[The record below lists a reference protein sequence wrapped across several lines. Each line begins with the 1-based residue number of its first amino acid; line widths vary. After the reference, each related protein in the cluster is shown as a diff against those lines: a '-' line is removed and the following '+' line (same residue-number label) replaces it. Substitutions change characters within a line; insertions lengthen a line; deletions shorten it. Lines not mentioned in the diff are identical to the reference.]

1 MYDTITGRE
10 CYAEGW
16 TAKESGDPY
25 PPGDMFGDE
34 GAARYWLNFSFFYT
48 RPFFRYFDS
57 QEDLKGKLQT
67 FTLSEAKENSRRI
80 RHYQFRMSEES
91 RRILEYQPNTA
102 LPQLS
107 VQRRCCDGGQPSLGE
122 PARPTGLPKPSHL
135 SSGEA
140 LPSLSVPVLASEEIA
155 AKPESLS
162 TPSSMKA
169 MEFPSFNTPQSAVSK
184 YCGISFTEQPS
195 LHPTRG
201 QEATEGGDERP
212 LSAASLSVMV
222 EVAAST
228 VGMVE
233 PRNSGRPSSARRAPS
248 PCPPVCDVPRL
259 GSAPHRKVAVSDRRL
274 PHRRSNVSDSGL
286 PRVVVEAPSSSPC
299 PSLRLSALPPLT
311 PPRSRGIG
319 RKRRRESIEDSSRVR
334 DDSRASTV
342 LPPSPRECK
351 KDEDDENEGEGD
363 GVKSPD
369 SVTPRV
375 TKRRMVKSEAGE
387 ESGNEQE
394 EETSGKGLLGS
405 MAREAKV
412 EIGACVQCTAL
423 RPPRPRHHSLL
434 RGAVEDR
441 MVVAVGTMSMDRANA
456 VEVMEYDPSTE
467 QLVRSESIEHP
478 FPVGRILWAPGNAV
492 KQESE
497 DFISCSDQLRLWRR
511 EGHRGLSFKLAGIFR
526 PGPGCSGGGAP
537 CSPYSG
543 VAWSGARLAAC
554 TRSGLLMVWSTTTY
568 DILRCSDFGN
578 DTSNPMSLCDVAFV
592 APDVLAV
599 CNTRGEVLLVDLA
612 EEDADDA
619 AVVVQRPPEEFSE
632 QMTCFMAAS
641 GHGCLG
647 VVMQETGEVVCYR
660 FEMKGEEGKLR
671 YLAIIYTESSV
682 AAATLASSEGSTGP
696 VLCTAN
702 DNGTL
707 SLWKWPEEARGGPFP
722 AARMRPL
729 YQWSLSLS
737 NKEGL
742 ISSLQLCSNEHLA
755 PPSGCGQALVVSTTG
770 GRVILTFLP
779 EDLPTTWDDHEQPRQ
794 PSKAPRL
801 STTSTANGRT
811 RLSAASRVSETG
823 RAILVAAAPPPPR
836 AEDYPSWTAISLTW
850 LALFALGFGF
860 AYLLLWYRQRKHEKV
875 LERRQKILE
884 KQRLKR
890 ASLNALLAADG
901 GKETALRRER
911 KTKIGRTRRDDGGD
925 RSPEK
930 APREVV
936 PRRHEHHRRKV
947 KERTRPR
954 VPPSQSPSAASPEE
968 RGTAGRPLLVQAL
981 MLLARPVPS

>member
-1 MYDTITGRE
+1 
-10 CYAEGW
+10 
-16 TAKESGDPY
+16 
-25 PPGDMFGDE
+25 
-34 GAARYWLNFSFFYT
+34 
-48 RPFFRYFDS
+48 
-57 QEDLKGKLQT
+57 
-67 FTLSEAKENSRRI
+67 
-80 RHYQFRMSEES
+80 
-91 RRILEYQPNTA
+91 
-102 LPQLS
+102 
-107 VQRRCCDGGQPSLGE
+107 
-122 PARPTGLPKPSHL
+122 
-135 SSGEA
+135 
-140 LPSLSVPVLASEEIA
+140 
-155 AKPESLS
+155 
-162 TPSSMKA
+162 
-169 MEFPSFNTPQSAVSK
+169 
-184 YCGISFTEQPS
+184 
-195 LHPTRG
+195 
-201 QEATEGGDERP
+201 
-212 LSAASLSVMV
+212 
-222 EVAAST
+222 
-228 VGMVE
+228 
-233 PRNSGRPSSARRAPS
+233 
-248 PCPPVCDVPRL
+248 
-259 GSAPHRKVAVSDRRL
+259 
-274 PHRRSNVSDSGL
+274 
-286 PRVVVEAPSSSPC
+286 
-299 PSLRLSALPPLT
+299 
-311 PPRSRGIG
+311 
-319 RKRRRESIEDSSRVR
+319 
-334 DDSRASTV
+334 
-342 LPPSPRECK
+342 
-351 KDEDDENEGEGD
+351 
-363 GVKSPD
+363 
-369 SVTPRV
+369 
-375 TKRRMVKSEAGE
+375 
-387 ESGNEQE
+387 
-394 EETSGKGLLGS
+394 

-434 RGAVEDR
+434 RGAVEDK

-456 VEVMEYDPSTE
+456 VEVVEYDPSTE

-478 FPVGRILWAPGNAV
+478 FPVGRILWAPENTV

-511 EGHRGLSFKLAGIFR
+511 EGRGLSFKLAGIFR

-537 CSPYSG
+537 CCPSSG
-543 VAWSGARLAAC
+543 VAWSGDRLAAC
-554 TRSGLLMVWSTTTY
+554 TRSGLLMIWSTTTY

-599 CNTRGEVLLVDLA
+599 CNTRGEVLLVDLV

-641 GHGCLG
+641 DRGCLG

-742 ISSLQLCSNEHLA
+742 ISSLQLCSKEHLA

-823 RAILVAAAPPPPR
+823 RERP
-836 AEDYPSWTAISLTW
+836 W
-850 LALFALGFGF
+850 
-860 AYLLLWYRQRKHEKV
+860 V
-875 LERRQKILE
+875 LESSTIRSSPI
-884 KQRLKR
+884 
-890 ASLNALLAADG
+890 SAAD
-901 GKETALRRER
+901 
-911 KTKIGRTRRDDGGD
+911 
-925 RSPEK
+925 
-930 APREVV
+930 
-936 PRRHEHHRRKV
+936 
-947 KERTRPR
+947 
-954 VPPSQSPSAASPEE
+954 
-968 RGTAGRPLLVQAL
+968 
-981 MLLARPVPS
+981 